1 MEKVQGVAALLLA
14 ACASYAVASDGASS
28 IRADAIHGHI
38 AFLADDALEGRGTA
52 TRGHELAAAYVSSQF
67 ASYGLQP
74 AGDHGSWYQTVPLL
88 ESSAVISGASARLE
102 RDGSL
107 TELTVKEDFLPRASY
122 WESDVMLFGPMTFV
136 GFGVHAPELNYDDFA
151 GVNLTGRIAVILAGA
166 PAALPVDQRA
176 YYASVAVKGAEL
188 TARGAIGVITIG
200 PPAEDQTST
209 WERRVLM
216 SWLPAMRAT
225 GEDGR
230 PLQAFPQLRGGLL
243 LSPSG
248 AAKVFSGAAH
258 TLDEVYAN
266 ADQSKVQSFDL
277 PGSIHFTTKSVLAR
291 RSSMNV
297 VALLEGSDP
306 KLKSEY
312 VVLSAHLDH
321 LGVGAAV
328 EGDSIYNGALDNAS
342 GIAMMLEA
350 ARVLRFRA
358 DKLRRS
364 VLFIAFTAEEKGLL
378 GSEYFVRQ
386 PTVPRSAIVAD
397 INIDMPIALTTFTDL
412 VAFGADHSTLGR
424 VALAAATRES
434 LRLAPDPEPDQ
445 VRFVRSDQFAFV
457 RNGIPAL
464 QMDTGTHAAQKGING
479 EEVVEKFRR
488 SRYHMPGDD
497 RDQPIDYAFL
507 ARLARVN
514 LHIVY
519 DVANTRERQQW
530 NSGDF
535 FAEKAKLAPDN

>member
-1 MEKVQGVAALLLA
+1 MQGVAVLLLA

-102 RDGSL
+102 RDGSM
-107 TELTVKEDFLPRASY
+107 TELTAKEDFLPRASF
-122 WESDVMLFGPMTFV
+122 WESDLMLSGPMTFV

-151 GVNLTGRIAVILAGA
+151 GVNLSGRIVVILAGA

-258 TLDEVYAN
+258 TLDEVYAS

-277 PGSIHFTTKSVLAR
+277 PGSIHFTTKSALAK

-328 EGDSIYNGALDNAS
+328 AGDSIYNGALDNAS

-350 ARVLRFRA
+350 ARVLKFRA
-358 DKLRRS
+358 GKLRRS
-364 VLFIAFTAEEKGLL
+364 VLFVAFTGEEKGLL
-378 GSEYFVRQ
+378 GSEYFLRR

-424 VALAAATRES
+424 VALAAAKRES
-434 LRLAPDPEPDQ
+434 LRLAPDPEPDE

-464 QMDTGTHAAQKGING
+464 QMDAGTHAARKGIDGNA
-479 EEVVEKFRR
+479 VVETFRR

-507 ARLARVN
+507 ATLARVN

-535 FAEKAKLAPDN
+535 FAGKANLASGD

>member
-1 MEKVQGVAALLLA
+1 MSA
-14 ACASYAVASDGASS
+14 
-28 IRADAIHGHI
+28 
-38 AFLADDALEGRGTA
+38 
-52 TRGHELAAAYVSSQF
+52 VSSHP
-67 ASYGLQP
+67 YGLQP

-209 WERRVLM
+209 WERRVTHELVTRD
-216 SWLPAMRAT
+216 AR
-225 GEDGR
+225 DRRGR
-230 PLQAFPQLRGGLL
+230 PPAARPSHDCAEAFYS
-243 LSPSG
+243 SPSG

-364 VLFIAFTAEEKGLL
+364 VLFVAFTAEEKGLL